1 VTHLLA
7 AGANA
12 DVPINVAQNVGFGI
26 IAAAMV
32 VGAVR
37 VVTTSN
43 VVHAALWLVLVLAG
57 AAAQFILLTAE
68 FVALTQ
74 VLVYIGAIVVLFL
87 FGVMLTRA
95 MIGGDANLTRPN
107 RLGAA
112 LVGVLMLGLLSFTL
126 LDTFGDDRL
135 PADTRVTLRPVAV
148 AQFENDTGI
157 ATAGLNR
164 EQLAAAVNDLPDLD
178 DDTRADHLATA
189 RAITGGAGDG
199 GDASLDS
206 NVAAVSDSIFS
217 QYLLPFE
224 IVSVLLTAALI
235 GAIVIARKE

>member
-1 VTHLLA
+1 MA
-7 AGANA
+7 AAANA
-12 DVPINVAQNVGFGI
+12 DVPVNVAQNVGFGI

-32 VGAVR
+32 VGAIR
-37 VVTTSN
+37 VVTTHN

-57 AAAQFILLTAE
+57 AAAQFILLAAE

-95 MIGGDANLTRPN
+95 LIGGDAELTRPN
-107 RLGAA
+107 RAGA
-112 LVGVLMLGLLSFTL
+112 VVTGVLMLGLLSFTL
-126 LDTFGDDRL
+126 IDTFGNDRL
-135 PADTRVTLRPVAV
+135 PSDTRVTLRRDAV
-148 AQFENDTGI
+148 SQFEADTGI
-157 ATAGLNR
+157 VTAGMNEEDLVAQVAALSDIDDR
-164 EQLAAAVNDLPDLD
+164 ER
-178 DDTRADHLATA
+178 TRQVSAA
-189 RAITGGAGDG
+189 RAIAPDGAGQV
-199 GDASLDS
+199 GDVSIDS